1 MGSYIECII
10 KINKMGRQSKFETGY
25 IDQDYQMGLTAKD
38 RWEGNEDEY
47 INHLLG
53 LPSYR
58 WRNID
63 GKKELA
69 TLRGFESVDDHFADY
84 DNPDSYAYG
93 HSKGRGYFDWMLTV
107 RDRYNEL
114 RQSGEIK
121 DIDKAK
127 AEREEHEYW
136 VRYYDEN
143 PQFNRPKGYE
153 NDGSISSDSSGGGIN
168 PKFAQIMKN
177 LGGGK

>member
-1 MGSYIECII
+1 MGYSERQ
-10 KINKMGRQSKFETGY
+10 RQSEAY
-25 IDQDYQMGLTAKD
+25 WRDQEYQMGLTAKD

-63 GKKELA
+63 GKKELV

-93 HSKGRGYFDWMLTV
+93 HSKGRGYFNWMLTV

-121 DIDKAK
+121 DINKAK
-127 AEREEHEYW
+127 AEHEEHEYW

-143 PQFNRPKGYE
+143 PQFSRPKGYE
-153 NDGSISSDSSGGGIN
+153 NDGSISSNSSSCGCSGGSIN